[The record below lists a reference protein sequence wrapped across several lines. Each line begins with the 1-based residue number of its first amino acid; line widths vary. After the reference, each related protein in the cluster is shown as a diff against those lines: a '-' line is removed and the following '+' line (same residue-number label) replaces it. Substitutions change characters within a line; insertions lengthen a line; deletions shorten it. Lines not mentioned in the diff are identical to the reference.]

1 MSFSTVTPLRDV
13 QAFEALTQEI
23 PQLQPDQ
30 PVNRY
35 ALRFSNYVRHMYYVL
50 GYQCEATHLVNNY
63 VACSIYF

>member
-23 PQLQPDQ
+23 PQLQHDQ

-35 ALRFSNYVRHMYYVL
+35 TLRFSNYV
-50 GYQCEATHLVNNY
+50 
-63 VACSIYF
+63 